1 MPLTQLLFSFSG
13 RINRAPYWAVT
24 VSLIGILLV
33 LAVIIGAATQIFGP
47 AILILLV
54 IFYIPALWIGLAIAV
69 KRLHDRNKSAW
80 WLLVFYLVPAILQG
94 VGQQTGDVTGSI
106 LLVAGFAITIW
117 AFIELGC
124 LRGTVGPNQYGPDPL
139 DAALAR

>member
-13 RINRAPYWAVT
+13 RINRAPHWAGT

-54 IFYIPALWIGLAIAV
+54 IFYIPALWIGLALGA

-94 VGQQTGDVTGSI
+94 VGQQTGDVAGLI
-106 LLVAGFAITIW
+106 LLVAGVAISIW

-139 DAALAR
+139 GAALAR